1 MIPLITSMV
10 ATTECAPKAEVAK
23 GVSAGQPFIVSKTE
37 VRTIPNGVIAQTEHI
52 VDQEER
58 PVNQYN

>member
-1 MIPLITSMV
+1 MV